1 MRPVKISTGVENVF
15 DPAFF
20 LPMISSLLATEAPLS
35 IEKFTKKGCLSM
47 VLVSLGSYDIPM
59 RRAAY
64 HVLTLLRS
72 HLFW

>member
-1 MRPVKISTGVENVF
+1 MF

-35 IEKFTKKGCLSM
+35 IEKFTRNGCLSM
-47 VLVSLGSYDIPM
+47 VLACLGSTDRCM
-59 RRAAY
+59 RSAAY
-64 HVLTLLRS
+64 LVLSQLKS

>member
-1 MRPVKISTGVENVF
+1 MKDNKDPSQMF

-20 LPMISSLLATEAPLS
+20 LPMISSLLAAEEPLS

-47 VLVSLGSYDIPM
+47 ILACLGSNDCLM
-59 RRAAY
+59 RSAAY